1 MNRSDT
7 HLSTEALAA
16 YVDGEL
22 APGPHARAA
31 EHVASCFECGV
42 AVGIQAQTKQ
52 SLSHS
57 SGTFAVPSGLLAKLG
72 NIPYD
77 ADLSDDRADASSL
90 SMTGSG
96 VFEFSVAA
104 PASPRDPGHS
114 DERSQAK
121 RSRLGELRRTRHF
134 NRGAVLIALGVG
146 LSLSPTVLGT
156 HSNVVTT
163 DYAPVTNSV
172 VGAPTG
178 HR

>member
-31 EHVASCFECGV
+31 EHIASCIECGV

-77 ADLSDDRADASSL
+77 AELPENDARSL
-90 SMTGSG
+90 SMSGAG

-104 PASPRDPGHS
+104 PATPRDRDHD
-114 DERSQAK
+114 DEAAHQK
-121 RSRLGELRRTRHF
+121 RSRFGELRRARYF

-146 LSLSPTVLGT
+146 LTFGPAVMGT
-156 HSNVVTT
+156 HANTVTT
-163 DYAPVTNSV
+163 DDLPVTNSV
-172 VGAPTG
+172 VGSPAG